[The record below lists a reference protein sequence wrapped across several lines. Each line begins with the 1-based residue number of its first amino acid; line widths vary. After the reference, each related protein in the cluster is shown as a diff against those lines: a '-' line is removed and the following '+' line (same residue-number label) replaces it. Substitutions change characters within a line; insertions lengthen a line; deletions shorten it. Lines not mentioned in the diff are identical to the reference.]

1 MISRIN
7 SAVLNG
13 LDVVATEVE
22 VGFSRGIP
30 GIVIVGLPDNAVKES
45 RERLKLA
52 VTSAN
57 FDYPQA
63 TKIVINLSPADVRKE
78 GSALDLPMA
87 VGIVKN
93 RYRLE
98 SPAFAD
104 LLFYGELNLN
114 GDLNPVKGVLNIA
127 LFAREQGLRGI
138 VIPYE
143 NRLEAQFVRRHRG
156 LCPEKPHPGH
166 RVDRT
171 SRGLRPLPFRPWA
184 ADAAAACEDDFS
196 EIKGQY
202 LAKRAMEIAA
212 AGFHNV
218 LMIGAPGSGKSMISK
233 ALPSIL
239 PDMSDDEILET
250 SLIYSA
256 AGLLGE
262 KGGLVRRRP
271 FRSPHHTISDVG
283 ISGGGKYPVPGEIS
297 LAHNGVLF
305 LDEIPYFKRS
315 ALEVLRQP
323 LEDGK
328 ITVSRSLT
336 SSTFPARFMLVAAMN
351 PSQDAV
357 GLGESS
363 GGLSAPAQK
372 RRYYSKLSRP
382 LLDRIDLQLE
392 VKKLKLDEITSTAAA
407 ESSAVIRRRV
417 VRARDLQTQRFR
429 GLKKKIFANGQ
440 MRNPEIKKFCPLDE
454 SGDRLLRLRRRPL
467 RPERPRLF
475 PHPESGPHH
484 RRPAGRGKDRGAPR
498 AGSAAVQVAGPGAVL
513 MAAPVLPGWKIVRP
527 MLVMVGGRAAA
538 GIGGQFFCR
547 PAAAAFPGAGRGA
560 GSGGPAVHFS
570 EVDADFVQAI
580 GAGSGTLLLDA
591 RAAAAYRLGHIPGAV
606 SLPLAEFAMV
616 FPRLAGRLREARMLV
631 AYCSGPNCNDSRD
644 LALRLW
650 ERGLKNLLLY
660 KGGMEDWNGKGHV
673 LER

>member
-1 MISRIN
+1 VISRIN

-13 LDVVATEVE
+13 LDVVSTEVE

-52 VTSAN
+52 VHQAN

-63 TKIVINLSPADVRKE
+63 TKIVINLSPADMRKE

-87 VGIVKN
+87 VGIIKN
-93 RYRLE
+93 HYHLE
-98 SPAFAD
+98 SPAFSD

-114 GDLNPVKGVLNIA
+114 GDLNPVKGVLNIS
-127 LFAREQGLRGI
+127 LFAREKGFRGI

-143 NRLEAQFVRRHRG
+143 NRLEAQFVKDIEVYALKNLAQVIQLIQDPASFTPCRSE
-156 LCPEKPHPGH
+156 LIK
-166 RVDRT
+166 
-171 SRGLRPLPFRPWA
+171 
-184 ADAAAACEDDFS
+184 DAGAEVCENDFC

-202 LAKRAMEIAA
+202 LAKRVMEIAA

-256 AGLLGE
+256 AGQLGPN
-262 KGGLVRRRP
+262 GGLVCCRP

-283 ISGGGKYPVPGEIS
+283 ICGGGKYPLPGEIS

-305 LDEIPYFKRS
+305 LDEIPYFKKS

-363 GGLSAPAQK
+363 AYGSSQSQK
-372 RRYYSKLSRP
+372 RHYYAKLSKP
-382 LLDRIDLQLE
+382 LLDRIDLQIE
-392 VKKLKLDEITSTAAA
+392 VRKVKLDEITSPQTA
-407 ESSAVIRRRV
+407 ESSCVIKKRV
-417 VRARDLQTQRFR
+417 VGARDLQLQRFKN
-429 GLKKKIFANGQ
+429 LKKKIFANGQ
-440 MRNPEIKKFCPLDE
+440 MRNAEIKKFCPLDE
-454 SGDRLLRLRRRPL
+454 DGGRLLRMAVDRFDL
-467 RPERPRLF
+467 
-475 PHPESGPHH
+475 S
-484 RRPAGRGKDRGAPR
+484 ARGYFKVLKVARTIADLEGMEKISAP
-498 AGSAAVQVAGPGAVL
+498 AVQEAL
-513 MAAPVLPGWKIVRP
+513 
-527 MLVMVGGRAAA
+527 
-538 GIGGQFFCR
+538 Q
-547 PAAAAFPGAGRGA
+547 
-560 GSGGPAVHFS
+560 
-570 EVDADFVQAI
+570 
-580 GAGSGTLLLDA
+580 
-591 RAAAAYRLGHIPGAV
+591 YR
-606 SLPLAEFAMV
+606 SL
-616 FPRLAGRLREARMLV
+616 
-631 AYCSGPNCNDSRD
+631 D
-644 LALRLW
+644 LA
-650 ERGLKNLLLY
+650 KF
-660 KGGMEDWNGKGHV
+660 
-673 LER
+673 

>member
-1 MISRIN
+1 VISRIS

-52 VTSAN
+52 VSQSN

-93 RYRLE
+93 RYHME

-104 LLFYGELNLN
+104 LLFYGELNLT
-114 GDLNPVKGVLNIA
+114 GDLNPVKGVLNIS
-127 LFAREQGLRGI
+127 LFAREKGFRGI

-143 NRLEAQFVRRHRG
+143 NRWEAQFVKG
-156 LCPEKPHPGH
+156 IEVYALKNLAQVIQLIENPSAF
-166 RVDRT
+166 T
-171 SRGLRPLPFRPWA
+171 PFRSNKIQESA
-184 ADAAAACEDDFS
+184 GSLENDFS
-196 EIKGQY
+196 EIKGQFM
-202 LAKRAMEIAA
+202 AKRVMEIAA

-218 LMIGAPGSGKSMISK
+218 LMIGPPGSGKSMVSR

-239 PDMSDDEILET
+239 PDMSDDEVLET

-256 AGLLGE
+256 AGLLGAS
-262 KGGLVRRRP
+262 GGLMRSRP

-283 ISGGGKYPVPGEIS
+283 ISGGGKYPIPGEIS

-305 LDEIPYFKRS
+305 LDEIPYFKKS

-357 GLGESS
+357 GLGEIDSYASS
-363 GGLSAPAQK
+363 QSGK
-372 RRYYSKLSRP
+372 RHYYAKLSKP
-382 LLDRIDLQLE
+382 LLDRIDLQIE
-392 VKKLKLDEITSTAAA
+392 VKKVKLEDITSPAEA
-407 ESSAVIRRRV
+407 ESSSAVKKRV
-417 VRARDLQTQRFR
+417 TRARELQLARFR
-429 GLKKKIFANGQ
+429 NLKKKIFANGQ
-440 MRNPEIKKFCPLDE
+440 MRNAEIKKFCPLDDE
-454 SGDRLLRLRRRPL
+454 CGQLLRLAVDRFDLSARGYFRIL
-467 RPERPRLF
+467 KVARTIADLDGLEKI
-475 PHPESGPHH
+475 GTHH
-484 RRPAGRGKDRGAPR
+484 VQEALQYRSLDLGR
-498 AGSAAVQVAGPGAVL
+498 
-513 MAAPVLPGWKIVRP
+513 
-527 MLVMVGGRAAA
+527 
-538 GIGGQFFCR
+538 F
-547 PAAAAFPGAGRGA
+547 
-560 GSGGPAVHFS
+560 
-570 EVDADFVQAI
+570 
-580 GAGSGTLLLDA
+580 
-591 RAAAAYRLGHIPGAV
+591 
-606 SLPLAEFAMV
+606 
-616 FPRLAGRLREARMLV
+616 
-631 AYCSGPNCNDSRD
+631 
-644 LALRLW
+644 
-650 ERGLKNLLLY
+650 
-660 KGGMEDWNGKGHV
+660 
-673 LER
+673 

>member
-1 MISRIN
+1 VISCIN

-52 VTSAN
+52 VQSAN

-93 RYRLE
+93 RYHLE
-98 SPAFAD
+98 NPAFVD

-114 GDLNPVKGVLNIA
+114 GDLNPVKGVLNIT
-127 LFAREQGLRGI
+127 LFAREQGFRGI

-143 NRLEAQFVRRHRG
+143 NRLEAQFVPGIEVYALKNLTQVIELIEH
-156 LCPEKPHPGH
+156 PEGFVPFHSGMEKDPVEPG
-166 RVDRT
+166 D
-171 SRGLRPLPFRPWA
+171 
-184 ADAAAACEDDFS
+184 DDFS

-218 LMIGAPGSGKSMISK
+218 LLIGAPGSGKSMISK

-357 GLGESS
+357 GLGESAY
-363 GGLSAPAQK
+363 GLSSPSQR
-372 RRYYSKLSRP
+372 RRYYAKLSKP

-392 VKKLKLDEITSTAAA
+392 VKKLKLDEITSPASA
-407 ESSAVIRRRV
+407 ESSAVIRQRV
-417 VRARDLQTQRFR
+417 VKARDLQTQRFR
-429 GLKKKIFANGQ
+429 NLKKKIFANGQ
-440 MRNPEIKKFCPLDE
+440 MRNAEIKKFCPLDE
-454 SGDRLLRLRRRPL
+454 DGDHLLRLAVDKFDLSARGYFRILKVARTIADL
-467 RPERPRLF
+467 QGLEKIAASCVQEALQYRSLDL
-475 PHPESGPHH
+475 
-484 RRPAGRGKDRGAPR
+484 GR
-498 AGSAAVQVAGPGAVL
+498 
-513 MAAPVLPGWKIVRP
+513 
-527 MLVMVGGRAAA
+527 
-538 GIGGQFFCR
+538 F
-547 PAAAAFPGAGRGA
+547 
-560 GSGGPAVHFS
+560 
-570 EVDADFVQAI
+570 
-580 GAGSGTLLLDA
+580 
-591 RAAAAYRLGHIPGAV
+591 
-606 SLPLAEFAMV
+606 
-616 FPRLAGRLREARMLV
+616 
-631 AYCSGPNCNDSRD
+631 
-644 LALRLW
+644 
-650 ERGLKNLLLY
+650 
-660 KGGMEDWNGKGHV
+660 
-673 LER
+673 

>member
-1 MISRIN
+1 MVSCIH

-45 RERLKLA
+45 RERLRLA
-52 VTSAN
+52 VGHQN

-98 SPAFAD
+98 SPAFSE

-114 GDLNPVKGVLNIA
+114 GDLNPVKGVLNVA
-127 LFAREQGLRGI
+127 LFARQNGWRGI

-143 NRLEAQFVRRHRG
+143 NRVEAQFVSGIEVYALKNLTEVIELVEHAER
-156 LCPEKPHPGH
+156 
-166 RVDRT
+166 
-171 SRGLRPLPFRPWA
+171 FRPCPCGIARPA
-184 ADAAAACEDDFS
+184 AGPCENDFA

-212 AGFHNV
+212 AGAHNV
-218 LMIGAPGSGKSMISK
+218 LMIGAPGSGKSMIAK

-239 PDMSDDEILET
+239 PDMSDDEVLETSLIYSAAGLLGEKGGLVRHRPFRSPHHTISDVGISGGGKYPVPGEISLAHNGVLFLDEILET

-262 KGGLVRRRP
+262 QGGLVRRRP

-323 LEDGK
+323 MEDGR

-336 SSTFPARFMLVAAMN
+336 SATFPARFMLVAAMN

-357 GLGESS
+357 GIGE
-363 GGLSAPAQK
+363 GGFGADALK
-372 RRYYSKLSRP
+372 RRYYSKLSKP
-382 LLDRIDLQLE
+382 LLDRIDLQIE
-392 VKKLKLDEITSTAAA
+392 MAKVKLAEITSPALA
-407 ESSAVIRRRV
+407 ESSAVVRARV
-417 VRARDLQTQRFR
+417 VRARDRQAERFR
-429 GLKKKIFANGQ
+429 GLKRKVFANGQ
-440 MRNPEIKKFCPLDE
+440 MRNADIRRFCPLDE
-454 SGDRLLRLRRRPL
+454 EGDELLRRAVEKFDL
-467 RPERPRLF
+467 
-475 PHPESGPHH
+475 S
-484 RRPAGRGKDRGAPR
+484 ARGYFRVLKVARTIADLQGAET
-498 AGSAAVQVAGPGAVL
+498 
-513 MAAPVLPGWKIVRP
+513 I
-527 MLVMVGGRAAA
+527 AAA
-538 GIGGQFFCR
+538 C
-547 PAAAAFPGAGRGA
+547 
-560 GSGGPAVHFS
+560 
-570 EVDADFVQAI
+570 VQEALQYR
-580 GAGSGTLLLDA
+580 SLD
-591 RAAAAYRLGHIPGAV
+591 L
-606 SLPLAEFAMV
+606 
-616 FPRLAGRLREARMLV
+616 
-631 AYCSGPNCNDSRD
+631 SRF
-644 LALRLW
+644 
-650 ERGLKNLLLY
+650 
-660 KGGMEDWNGKGHV
+660 
-673 LER
+673 

>member
-1 MISRIN
+1 VISVIRA
-7 SAVLNG
+7 AVLNG

-45 RERLKLA
+45 RERLRLA
-52 VTSAN
+52 VSHAN

-93 RYRLE
+93 RYRME

-127 LFAREQGLRGI
+127 LFARQQGFRGI
-138 VIPYE
+138 VIPFE
-143 NRLEAQFVRRHRG
+143 NRLEAQFVRGIEVYALKNLTEVIELIEH
-156 LCPEKPHPGH
+156 PERFAPCHSSIEK
-166 RVDRT
+166 
-171 SRGLRPLPFRPWA
+171 
-184 ADAAAACEDDFS
+184 DAAGACENDFS

-239 PDMSDDEILET
+239 PDMTDDEILET

-262 KGGLVRRRP
+262 KGGLMRSRP

-283 ISGGGKYPVPGEIS
+283 ISGGGKFPVPGEIS

-323 LEDGK
+323 LEDGQ

-357 GLGESS
+357 GLGDGGAYAASS
-363 GGLSAPAQK
+363 SQ
-372 RRYYSKLSRP
+372 RQRYYAKLSKP
-382 LLDRIDLQLE
+382 LLDRIDLQIEVQKVKLE
-392 VKKLKLDEITSTAAA
+392 EITSPAAA
-407 ESSAVIRRRV
+407 ESSSAIRKRV
-417 VRARDLQTQRFR
+417 VRARELQTRRFR

-440 MRNPEIKKFCPLDE
+440 MRNAEIRKFCPLNE
-454 SGDRLLRLRRRPL
+454 EGSRLLRLAV
-467 RPERPRLF
+467 ERFDL
-475 PHPESGPHH
+475 S
-484 RRPAGRGKDRGAPR
+484 ARGYFRVLKVARTIADLQGADTI
-498 AGSAAVQVAGPGAVL
+498 
-513 MAAPVLPGWKIVRP
+513 AAPHVQEALQYRS
-527 MLVMVGGRAAA
+527 LDLGR
-538 GIGGQFFCR
+538 F
-547 PAAAAFPGAGRGA
+547 
-560 GSGGPAVHFS
+560 
-570 EVDADFVQAI
+570 
-580 GAGSGTLLLDA
+580 
-591 RAAAAYRLGHIPGAV
+591 
-606 SLPLAEFAMV
+606 
-616 FPRLAGRLREARMLV
+616 
-631 AYCSGPNCNDSRD
+631 
-644 LALRLW
+644 
-650 ERGLKNLLLY
+650 
-660 KGGMEDWNGKGHV
+660 
-673 LER
+673 

>member
-1 MISRIN
+1 MVSRIH

-13 LDVVATEVE
+13 LEVVATEVE

-52 VTSAN
+52 VAHQN

-98 SPAFAD
+98 SPAFSE

-114 GDLNPVKGVLNIA
+114 GDLNPVNGVLNIA
-127 LFAREQGLRGI
+127 LFARQHGWRGI

-143 NRLEAQFVRRHRG
+143 NRVEAQFVSGIEVYALKNLTEVIELAEH
-156 LCPEKPHPGH
+156 PE
-166 RVDRT
+166 R
-171 SRGLRPLPFRPWA
+171 FRPGTCGITRSA
-184 ADAAAACEDDFS
+184 VAPGENDFA

-212 AGFHNV
+212 AGSHNV
-218 LMIGAPGSGKSMISK
+218 LMIGAPGSGKSMIAK
-233 ALPSIL
+233 ALASIL
-239 PDMSDDEILET
+239 PDMSDEEILET

-256 AGLLGE
+256 AGMLGE
-262 KGGLVRRRP
+262 KGGLMRQRP

-283 ISGGGKYPVPGEIS
+283 ISGGGRYPVPGEIS

-323 LEDGK
+323 MEDGR

-336 SSTFPARFMLVAAMN
+336 SATFPARFMLVAAMN

-357 GLGESS
+357 GLGE
-363 GGLSAPAQK
+363 GGDAAGTAQQ
-372 RRYYSKLSRP
+372 RRYYSKLSKP

-392 VKKLKLDEITSTAAA
+392 LKKVKLEEITSATLAEGSAA
-407 ESSAVIRRRV
+407 IRRRV
-417 VRARDLQTQRFR
+417 AAARDRQAERFR
-429 GLKKKIFANGQ
+429 GLKRKLFANSQ
-440 MRNPEIKKFCPLDE
+440 MRNAEIRKYCPLDE
-454 SGDRLLRLRRRPL
+454 DGDNLLRLAV
-467 RPERPRLF
+467 ERFDL
-475 PHPESGPHH
+475 S
-484 RRPAGRGKDRGAPR
+484 ARGYFRVLKVARTIADLQGSEKIMAPC
-498 AGSAAVQVAGPGAVL
+498 VQEAL
-513 MAAPVLPGWKIVRP
+513 QYR
-527 MLVMVGGRAAA
+527 
-538 GIGGQFFCR
+538 
-547 PAAAAFPGAGRGA
+547 
-560 GSGGPAVHFS
+560 S
-570 EVDADFVQAI
+570 
-580 GAGSGTLLLDA
+580 LD
-591 RAAAAYRLGHIPGAV
+591 
-606 SLPLAEFAMV
+606 M
-616 FPRLAGRLREARMLV
+616 
-631 AYCSGPNCNDSRD
+631 SRF
-644 LALRLW
+644 
-650 ERGLKNLLLY
+650 
-660 KGGMEDWNGKGHV
+660 
-673 LER
+673 

>member
-1 MISRIN
+1 VISRIH

-13 LDVVATEVE
+13 LDVMATEVE

-45 RERLKLA
+45 RERLRLA
-52 VTSAN
+52 VSHQN

-87 VGIVKN
+87 VGIIKN

-104 LLFYGELNLN
+104 LMFYGELNLN
-114 GDLNPVKGVLNIA
+114 GELNPVKGVLNVS
-127 LFAREQGLRGI
+127 LFARQNGFRGI

-143 NRLEAQFVRRHRG
+143 NRLEAQFVSGIEVYALKTLTEAIELTEHPERFIPGRSGIRG
-156 LCPEKPHPGH
+156 EPPG
-166 RVDRT
+166 
-171 SRGLRPLPFRPWA
+171 P
-184 ADAAAACEDDFS
+184 CENDFS
-196 EIKGQY
+196 EIKGQC

-239 PDMSDDEILET
+239 PDMSEDEILET

-283 ISGGGKYPVPGEIS
+283 ISGGGKYPAPGEIS

-357 GLGESS
+357 GLGEGGYASS
-363 GGLSAPAQK
+363 RSLRQ
-372 RRYYSKLSRP
+372 RYYAKLSKP
-382 LLDRIDLQLE
+382 LLDRIDLQIEVRKVKLE
-392 VKKLKLDEITSTAAA
+392 EITSPALA
-407 ESSAVIRRRV
+407 ESSASIRKRV
-417 VRARDLQTQRFR
+417 ARARDLQAQRFR
-429 GLKKKIFANGQ
+429 SLKKKIFANGQ
-440 MRNPEIKKFCPLDE
+440 MRNAEIRKFCPLDE
-454 SGDRLLRLRRRPL
+454 EGGELLRQAV
-467 RPERPRLF
+467 ERFDLSARGYFRVLKVARTIADLQGEEKITS
-475 PHPESGPHH
+475 PHVQEALQYRSLDL
-484 RRPAGRGKDRGAPR
+484 GR
-498 AGSAAVQVAGPGAVL
+498 
-513 MAAPVLPGWKIVRP
+513 
-527 MLVMVGGRAAA
+527 
-538 GIGGQFFCR
+538 F
-547 PAAAAFPGAGRGA
+547 
-560 GSGGPAVHFS
+560 
-570 EVDADFVQAI
+570 
-580 GAGSGTLLLDA
+580 
-591 RAAAAYRLGHIPGAV
+591 
-606 SLPLAEFAMV
+606 
-616 FPRLAGRLREARMLV
+616 
-631 AYCSGPNCNDSRD
+631 
-644 LALRLW
+644 
-650 ERGLKNLLLY
+650 
-660 KGGMEDWNGKGHV
+660 
-673 LER
+673 